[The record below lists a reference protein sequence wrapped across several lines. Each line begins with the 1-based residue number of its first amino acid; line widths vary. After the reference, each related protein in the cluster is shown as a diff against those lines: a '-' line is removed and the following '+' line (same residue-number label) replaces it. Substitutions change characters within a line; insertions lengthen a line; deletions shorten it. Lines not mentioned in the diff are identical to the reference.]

1 MKTPPWAKSS
11 LKLETAEGQLW
22 QRAFSEL
29 KPTLSKNLSKY
40 NLSPNNIELLN
51 LTPIFQEDIPKVG
64 GYYTC
69 SDFVIFLPLNTQEFI
84 LEKLLG
90 GAGGQTGFQGTGL
103 LGKRSLE
110 TFLGGLYSNLFTGAE
125 SFKEFELT
133 LKTSRF
139 LCLELNFVFEN
150 SFQASLWIPWN
161 QRKTVLAMTGVE
173 DE

>member
-11 LKLETAEGQLW
+11 LKLETAEGKLW

-64 GYYTC
+64 GYYSC

-90 GAGGQTGFQGTGL
+90 GAGGRQAFKGQGFWGRGL
-103 LGKRSLE
+103 LKLFLE
-110 TFLGGLYSNLFTGAE
+110 VCIQ
-125 SFKEFELT
+125 T
-133 LKTSRF
+133 L
-139 LCLELNFVFEN
+139 LLELNLLKN
-150 SFQASLWIPWN
+150 SN
-161 QRKTVLAMTGVE
+161 
-173 DE
+173 

>member
-51 LTPIFQEDIPKVG
+51 LNPMFQEDIPKVG

-69 SDFVIFLPLNTQEFI
+69 SDFVVFLPLNTQEFI

-90 GAGGQTGFQGTGL
+90 GTGGQTGFQGTGL

-110 TFLGGLYSNLFTGAE
+110 TFLGGIYSNAFAGAE

-133 LKTSRF
+133 LKTSRY
-139 LCLELNFVFEN
+139 LSLELNFVFEN
-150 SFQASLWIPWN
+150 SFQASLWIRWD